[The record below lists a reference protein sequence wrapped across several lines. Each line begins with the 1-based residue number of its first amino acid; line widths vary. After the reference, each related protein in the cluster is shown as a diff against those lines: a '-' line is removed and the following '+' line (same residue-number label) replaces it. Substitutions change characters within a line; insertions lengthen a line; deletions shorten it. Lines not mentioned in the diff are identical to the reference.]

1 MTVTLNT
8 SKLSDLVKALGQ
20 MIRWQATSLVS
31 RRPVTG
37 DLAGVVVCMT
47 TYGRRTSFVHLAL
60 ESIGSG
66 DCRPERLIL
75 FLDDAEKVSRPPR
88 GVARLRRRGLEIV
101 HTEDLGPHKKW
112 YPYVLSQQEHHA
124 DMVTA
129 DDDTLY
135 PAGWLAALH
144 ASVMKTSIPSVHSH
158 RAHRAVL
165 TADRQLEPYT
175 AWGKADMGSP
185 SHLTFPVG
193 VGGVWYPHALLA
205 QLRKTADK
213 DVFMRLTPR
222 ADDVWLHLQA
232 LRARF
237 PAVWT
242 GAFPESSF
250 VAVRGTKTPGLLVSN
265 VSDGGNDEQ
274 IAGAYGPDDLAAL
287 VEAADGDP
295 RGRH

>member
-1 MTVTLNT
+1 MLDT
-8 SKLSDLVKALGQ
+8 SRLGSLVRALGQ
-20 MIRWQATSLVS
+20 MVRWQATSLIS

-37 DLAGVVVCMT
+37 ALTGVVVCMT

-88 GVARLRRRGLEIV
+88 GLARLCRRGLEIV

-112 YPYVLSQQEHHA
+112 YPYVMSEQEHHA

-135 PAGWLAALH
+135 PPGWLAALG
-144 ASVMKTSIPSVHSH
+144 ASVANTSIPSVHAH

-165 TADRQLEPYT
+165 TPDRQLAPYT
-175 AWGKADMGSP
+175 AWSRAEVGSP

-205 QLRKTADK
+205 QFRRTADK
-213 DVFMRLTPR
+213 DAFMRITPR

-232 LRARF
+232 LRAGF

-242 GAFPESSF
+242 DAFPESSF
-250 VAVRGTKTPGLLVSN
+250 VAVRGTRTSGLLASN
-265 VSDGGNDEQ
+265 VSGGGNDAQ
-274 IAGAYGPDDLAAL
+274 IARAYGPDDLSRLVKAASG
-287 VEAADGDP
+287 EP
-295 RGRH
+295 RGRR